1 MSSFTVQT
9 LKDTTEKAV
18 MKLCGRFTDGTQENS
33 SGRISASSFAGAL
46 NANTIPGLLSSGGS
60 ALPFYGLTITRINY
74 SVNFPTSG
82 TIGALELFWAGNTP
96 TTIAFLNGNGELG
109 SEDLGLVAIPNN
121 ATTPTGNIGINT
133 YGATANSSYTIIME
147 IRKDNAYY
155 QRGQFNDPAAFNY
168 GPYSLRP

>member
-1 MSSFTVQT
+1 MSSFNIQT

-18 MKLCGRFTDGTQENS
+18 MKLTGRFTDSTQENS
-33 SGRISASSFAGAL
+33 TGRIQAKYFSGSL
-46 NANTIPGLLSSGGS
+46 NANTVPGLYSQGGS
-60 ALPFYGLTITRINY
+60 ALSYYGLTITRINY

-82 TIGALELFWAGNTP
+82 TMGAVELFWDGATP

-133 YGATANSSYTIIME
+133 YGATANCTYTIIME